1 MKKLISIILTVM
13 LALSVSITAFA
24 AEREATPDTS
34 DFEYQVKEAV
44 VKKFYEGRKG
54 FDVTADDICFI
65 RSATLSDG
73 RFYFSFLA
81 DGVLY
86 PGVSYEETIGDY
98 YYYYSAG
105 LEVYLYNAG
114 EIIEINDAYEAGIIN
129 DDILAELSAFGYFG
143 IEPMNDVPDT
153 SDFEYQVKEAVVKK
167 FFEGPVGDGVTADDI
182 HFSRSATLSD
192 GRFYFIFWASGI
204 ATLDVFYEET
214 IGDYYYYHNC
224 GEEVYL
230 YNAGEIIEINDAY
243 EAGIINDD
251 ILAELSA
258 FGYFG
263 IVPMNPAESEP
274 VTQPQTENIEATK
287 ESATQPQMD
296 NTDATSA
303 TKAVPSNSISTIDT
317 PSNVKSNGTVQT
329 GQSNFAI
336 LTLLIVMAL
345 AGAAAAFSKYAYR
358 K

>member
-13 LALSVSITAFA
+13 LVFSVSMTAFA
-24 AEREATPDTS
+24 AEREAT
-34 DFEYQVKEAV
+34 
-44 VKKFYEGRKG
+44 
-54 FDVTADDICFI
+54 
-65 RSATLSDG
+65 
-73 RFYFSFLA
+73 
-81 DGVLY
+81 
-86 PGVSYEETIGDY
+86 
-98 YYYYSAG
+98 
-105 LEVYLYNAG
+105 
-114 EIIEINDAYEAGIIN
+114 
-129 DDILAELSAFGYFG
+129 
-143 IEPMNDVPDT
+143 PDT

-243 EAGIINDD
+243 EIGLINDD
-251 ILAELSA
+251 ILSELSA

-303 TKAVPSNSISTIDT
+303 TKEVPSNSISTIDT

>member
-13 LALSVSITAFA
+13 LVFSASITVFA
-24 AEREATPDTS
+24 AEREAT
-34 DFEYQVKEAV
+34 
-44 VKKFYEGRKG
+44 
-54 FDVTADDICFI
+54 
-65 RSATLSDG
+65 
-73 RFYFSFLA
+73 
-81 DGVLY
+81 
-86 PGVSYEETIGDY
+86 
-98 YYYYSAG
+98 
-105 LEVYLYNAG
+105 
-114 EIIEINDAYEAGIIN
+114 
-129 DDILAELSAFGYFG
+129 
-143 IEPMNDVPDT
+143 PDT

-243 EAGIINDD
+243 EIGLINDD

-287 ESATQPQMD
+287 ESANQPQMD

>member
-1 MKKLISIILTVM
+1 MKKLISIIMAVM
-13 LALSVSITAFA
+13 LVFSVSITAFA

-44 VKKFYEGRKG
+44 VKKFYEGREG
-54 FDVTADDICFI
+54 FDVTADDIYFI

-73 RFYFSFLA
+73 RFYFSFVA
-81 DGVLY
+81 DGVLH
-86 PGVSYEETIGDY
+86 P
-98 YYYYSAG
+98 A
-105 LEVYLYNAG
+105 
-114 EIIEINDAYEAGIIN
+114 
-129 DDILAELSAFGYFG
+129 
-143 IEPMNDVPDT
+143 
-153 SDFEYQVKEAVVKK
+153 
-167 FFEGPVGDGVTADDI
+167 
-182 HFSRSATLSD
+182 
-192 GRFYFIFWASGI
+192 
-204 ATLDVFYEET
+204 VFYEET

-230 YNAGEIIEINDAY
+230 YNNGDVIEINDAY

-303 TKAVPSNSISTIDT
+303 TKAVTSNSISTIDT

>member
-1 MKKLISIILTVM
+1 MKKLISIIIAVM
-13 LALSVSITAFA
+13 LVFSASITAFA

-44 VKKFYEGRKG
+44 VKQFFEDRDR
-54 FDVTADDICFI
+54 FDVTTDDIYII
-65 RSATLSDG
+65 RSTTLSDG

-98 YYYYSAG
+98 YYHYSAG

-114 EIIEINDAYEAGIIN
+114 EIIEINDAYEDGIIN
-129 DDILAELSAFGYFG
+129 DDILAELSTKRFG
-143 IEPMNDVPDT
+143 IKPMNDVPAPT
-153 SDFEYQVKEAVVKK
+153 
-167 FFEGPVGDGVTADDI
+167 
-182 HFSRSATLSD
+182 
-192 GRFYFIFWASGI
+192 
-204 ATLDVFYEET
+204 
-214 IGDYYYYHNC
+214 
-224 GEEVYL
+224 
-230 YNAGEIIEINDAY
+230 
-243 EAGIINDD
+243 
-251 ILAELSA
+251 
-258 FGYFG
+258 
-263 IVPMNPAESEP
+263 ESEP

-358 K
+358 

>member
-34 DFEYQVKEAV
+34 DFEYQVKEAIF
-44 VKKFYEGRKG
+44 KQFFESRDG
-54 FDVTADDICFI
+54 FDVTIDDIYFL

-81 DGVLY
+81 GGVIY
-86 PGVSYEETIGDY
+86 PGVSYEKTIGDY
-98 YYYYSAG
+98 YYSYSAG
-105 LEVYLYNAG
+105 LEVYLYNDG
-114 EIIEINDAYEAGIIN
+114 EIIEIDDAYEAGIIN

-143 IEPMNDVPDT
+143 IEPMNDVP
-153 SDFEYQVKEAVVKK
+153 
-167 FFEGPVGDGVTADDI
+167 
-182 HFSRSATLSD
+182 
-192 GRFYFIFWASGI
+192 
-204 ATLDVFYEET
+204 
-214 IGDYYYYHNC
+214 
-224 GEEVYL
+224 
-230 YNAGEIIEINDAY
+230 
-243 EAGIINDD
+243 
-251 ILAELSA
+251 
-258 FGYFG
+258 
-263 IVPMNPAESEP
+263 VPTESEP
-274 VTQPQTENIEATK
+274 VTQPQTENTEATK
-287 ESATQPQMD
+287 ESATQPQLD

-317 PSNVKSNGTVQT
+317 PSSVKSNGTVQT

-345 AGAAAAFSKYAYR
+345 AGAAAVFSKYAYR

>member
-13 LALSVSITAFA
+13 LVFSVSMTAFA
-24 AEREATPDTS
+24 AEREAT
-34 DFEYQVKEAV
+34 
-44 VKKFYEGRKG
+44 
-54 FDVTADDICFI
+54 
-65 RSATLSDG
+65 
-73 RFYFSFLA
+73 
-81 DGVLY
+81 
-86 PGVSYEETIGDY
+86 
-98 YYYYSAG
+98 
-105 LEVYLYNAG
+105 
-114 EIIEINDAYEAGIIN
+114 
-129 DDILAELSAFGYFG
+129 
-143 IEPMNDVPDT
+143 PDT

-243 EAGIINDD
+243 EIGLINDD
-251 ILAELSA
+251 ILSELSA

-263 IVPMNPAESEP
+263 IVPMNDVPAPTESEP

-317 PSNVKSNGTVQT
+317 LSNVKSNGTVQT

>member
-13 LALSVSITAFA
+13 LVFSVSITAFA

-34 DFEYQVKEAV
+34 DFEYQVKEAIF
-44 VKKFYEGRKG
+44 KQFFESRDG
-54 FDVTADDICFI
+54 FDVTIDDIYFL

-81 DGVLY
+81 GGVIY
-86 PGVSYEETIGDY
+86 PGVSYEKTIGDY
-98 YYYYSAG
+98 YYSYSAG
-105 LEVYLYNAG
+105 LEVYLYNDG

-143 IEPMNDVPDT
+143 IE
-153 SDFEYQVKEAVVKK
+153 
-167 FFEGPVGDGVTADDI
+167 
-182 HFSRSATLSD
+182 
-192 GRFYFIFWASGI
+192 
-204 ATLDVFYEET
+204 
-214 IGDYYYYHNC
+214 
-224 GEEVYL
+224 
-230 YNAGEIIEINDAY
+230 
-243 EAGIINDD
+243 
-251 ILAELSA
+251 
-258 FGYFG
+258 
-263 IVPMNPAESEP
+263 PMNPAESEP

-345 AGAAAAFSKYAYR
+345 AGAAAVFSKYAYR

>member
-1 MKKLISIILTVM
+1 MKKLISIILAVM

-44 VKKFYEGRKG
+44 VKKFYEGREG
-54 FDVTADDICFI
+54 FDVTADDIYFI

-73 RFYFSFLA
+73 RFYFSFVA
-81 DGVLY
+81 DGVLH
-86 PGVSYEETIGDY
+86 PDVSIEKTIGDY
-98 YYYYSAG
+98 YYHYSAG

-143 IEPMNDVPDT
+143 IEPMNDVPAPT
-153 SDFEYQVKEAVVKK
+153 
-167 FFEGPVGDGVTADDI
+167 
-182 HFSRSATLSD
+182 
-192 GRFYFIFWASGI
+192 
-204 ATLDVFYEET
+204 
-214 IGDYYYYHNC
+214 
-224 GEEVYL
+224 
-230 YNAGEIIEINDAY
+230 
-243 EAGIINDD
+243 
-251 ILAELSA
+251 
-258 FGYFG
+258 
-263 IVPMNPAESEP
+263 ESEP

-303 TKAVPSNSISTIDT
+303 TKAVTSNSISTIDT

>member
-1 MKKLISIILTVM
+1 MKKFISIIFAVM

-44 VKKFYEGRKG
+44 VKKFFANKDR
-54 FDVTADDICFI
+54 FDVTTDDIYFF

-73 RFYFSFLA
+73 RFYFSF
-81 DGVLY
+81 
-86 PGVSYEETIGDY
+86 
-98 YYYYSAG
+98 
-105 LEVYLYNAG
+105 
-114 EIIEINDAYEAGIIN
+114 
-129 DDILAELSAFGYFG
+129 
-143 IEPMNDVPDT
+143 
-153 SDFEYQVKEAVVKK
+153 
-167 FFEGPVGDGVTADDI
+167 
-182 HFSRSATLSD
+182 
-192 GRFYFIFWASGI
+192 WASGV
-204 ATLDVFYEET
+204 ATLAVLEEET

-224 GEEVYL
+224 GDEVYL
-230 YNAGEIIEINDAY
+230 YNDGDVIEINDAY
-243 EAGIINDD
+243 EVGLINDD
-251 ILAELSA
+251 ILAELSTME
-258 FGYFG
+258 FD
-263 IVPMNPAESEP
+263 IKPMNDVPAPTESEP

-303 TKAVPSNSISTIDT
+303 TKTVPSNSTSTIDA

-345 AGAAAAFSKYAYR
+345 AGVAAAFSKYAYR

>member
-1 MKKLISIILTVM
+1 MKKLISIIMAVM
-13 LALSVSITAFA
+13 LVFSVSMTAFA

-44 VKKFYEGRKG
+44 VKKFYEGREG
-54 FDVTADDICFI
+54 FDVTADDIYFI

-73 RFYFSFLA
+73 RFYFSFVA
-81 DGVLY
+81 DGVLH
-86 PGVSYEETIGDY
+86 PDVSIEKTIGDY
-98 YYYYSAG
+98 YYHYSAG

-143 IEPMNDVPDT
+143 IKPMNDVPDT

-167 FFEGPVGDGVTADDI
+167 FYEGREGFDVTADDI
-182 HFSRSATLSD
+182 YFIRSATLSD
-192 GRFYFIFWASGI
+192 GRFYFSFVADGV
-204 ATLDVFYEET
+204 LHPDVSIEKT
-214 IGDYYYYHNC
+214 IGDYYYHYSA
-224 GEEVYL
+224 GLEVYL

-303 TKAVPSNSISTIDT
+303 TKAVTSNSISTIDT